1 VQEFKPDLV
10 FLSETRQN
18 KAVVERICNRVG
30 FSNCLPVC
38 VEGKGGG
45 LALFVS
51 DSVSLN
57 LFSFGPH
64 HIDTTVTDQDG
75 IKARY
80 TFVYGEPKPTCR
92 PDFLKLLKRIR
103 DRSQEPWFIVG
114 DFNESMFQ
122 SEHWSATR
130 RSEARMRDFRD
141 TLEFCNLH
149 DLGYVGCPWTFDNNQ
164 SGRKNVRVRLDR
176 AVACPSW
183 SQLYPQA
190 TVQHLVSSRS
200 DHCPIV
206 ISLVSDLNRTSSQL
220 PRYEAMWEIEAS
232 LTDCINEA

>member
-1 VQEFKPDLV
+1 
-10 FLSETRQN
+10 
-18 KAVVERICNRVG
+18 
-30 FSNCLPVC
+30 

-64 HIDTTVTDQDG
+64 HIDTAVTDQDG
-75 IKARY
+75 NKARY

-92 PDFLKLLKRIR
+92 LDFWKLLKRIR

-114 DFNESMFQ
+114 DFNEAMFQ

-141 TLEFCNLH
+141 TLEYCNLH

-206 ISLVSDLNRTSSQL
+206 ISLVSDLNRASS
-220 PRYEAMWEIEAS
+220 
-232 LTDCINEA
+232 